1 MTIPEISKRHAAM
14 PAMLLLGVA
23 LFGLATPTHAQLRTR
38 AQDNPTTAVLLS
50 RLLVGA
56 PEIPGTTFHVR
67 IRVEANVL
75 PISAYAFVLEYD
87 SDSLDMLEPT
97 VMDGTPSDFLG
108 ISPDL
113 TKPPRTPGRQAQRT
127 LSNVDFAG
135 TTNFSAGTLMSIP
148 FFVKSSAV
156 YPLCI
161 ALRFDPVNEPLFDQ
175 LVQPIPTTLN
185 FSRTR
190 FLGAASSILNRIL
203 GYYPL
208 YSTREVLD
216 PGGDGVTDMADY
228 MLALP

>member
-1 MTIPEISKRHAAM
+1 
-14 PAMLLLGVA
+14 
-23 LFGLATPTHAQLRTR
+23 
-38 AQDNPTTAVLLS
+38 
-50 RLLVGA
+50 
-56 PEIPGTTFHVR
+56 
-67 IRVEANVL
+67 
-75 PISAYAFVLEYD
+75 
-87 SDSLDMLEPT
+87 
-97 VMDGTPSDFLG
+97 
-108 ISPDL
+108 
-113 TKPPRTPGRQAQRT
+113 
-127 LSNVDFAG
+127 
-135 TTNFSAGTLMSIP
+135 MSIP

-175 LVQPIPTTLN
+175 QIRPIPTTLN

-208 YSTREVLD
+208 YSTPEVLD